1 MRLDKV
7 HRPQVAWNV
16 IIVAILIGVIGI
28 IVQKIIANDGL
39 LDGSSSPY
47 SPEVMKYM
55 YFASGPKMYK
65 LYTALGIAAMLFMYL
80 VDYTTVARHSKVIA
94 FWLIAINYLII
105 YVGLDHTPI
114 CLKGHKGLI
123 VKSYHVTIPMMFL
136 LIPLFAGILYKYRGQ
151 SYGGLIKA
159 LLWIIIPQI
168 KAVIPFRD
176 NKISDLVLAVSMLV
190 QLTVAIKKNWIKVR
204 KLPSII
210 SIWAL
215 YAVYVAHF
223 AYIGYNTESFYPID
237 YSDVS
242 SMEGN
247 FRAVLDSMKM
257 IGGGSAALWGGRLS
271 TPTRRWVTSAESSH
285 VLTYI
290 SVTWGVIIGL
300 AVIAIVAALIVFGLV
315 AMSKVKNQL
324 GQVMG
329 IGCMM
334 WLAANAIANIVVGFG
349 MVPEF
354 YTSFFPFISN
364 EKIIISY
371 VFLGILISV
380 YKYKNAYSQ
389 HVEIKSYNKSSLEE
403 KI

>member
-1 MRLDKV
+1 
-7 HRPQVAWNV
+7 
-16 IIVAILIGVIGI
+16 
-28 IVQKIIANDGL
+28 
-39 LDGSSSPY
+39 
-47 SPEVMKYM
+47 
-55 YFASGPKMYK
+55 
-65 LYTALGIAAMLFMYL
+65 
-80 VDYTTVARHSKVIA
+80 
-94 FWLIAINYLII
+94 
-105 YVGLDHTPI
+105 
-114 CLKGHKGLI
+114 
-123 VKSYHVTIPMMFL
+123 
-136 LIPLFAGILYKYRGQ
+136 
-151 SYGGLIKA
+151 
-159 LLWIIIPQI
+159 
-168 KAVIPFRD
+168 
-176 NKISDLVLAVSMLV
+176 
-190 QLTVAIKKNWIKVR
+190 
-204 KLPSII
+204 
-210 SIWAL
+210 
-215 YAVYVAHF
+215 
-223 AYIGYNTESFYPID
+223 
-237 YSDVS
+237 
-242 SMEGN
+242 MEGN

-257 IGGGSAALWGGRLS
+257 IGGGSAALWGGRSS

-290 SVTWGVIIGL
+290 SVTWGGIIGL